1 MNARD
6 PRLEDAEAELEQAG
20 KDIEAA
26 RAEVAKAE
34 KKGLGSRAHIDAL
47 DGLHKAQ
54 ARRRGAIAWRDELQA
69 HVSRTETA
77 PARKLSPAEQVLSE
91 EAFRQH
97 RKSVIDAANEAR
109 QQARDAQTKFAA
121 AQDELQAAQTMQ
133 PPATADDARRAYK
146 RFQRAREEHAALE
159 AYRDSMRRQAEAA
172 DEERKRVDRE
182 AAEREQRAAR
192 LRHDLARAPA
202 HLTNLEGQ
210 VSRRLEELQRLIEV
224 ERSRVERQREQYYQM
239 AQILQR
245 LTGEPIDDGLRVALG
260 VNEAT
265 GQSEA
270 A

>member
-1 MNARD
+1 MSERD
-6 PRLEDAEAELEQAG
+6 TRLQDAEADLREAEQSV
-20 KDIEAA
+20 EAA
-26 RAEVAKAE
+26 RAKVAKAE

-69 HVSRTETA
+69 HVSRAEA
-77 PARKLSPAEQVLSE
+77 ARMPTPSLAEQVLSE
-91 EAFRQH
+91 EAFRQR
-97 RKSVIDAANEAR
+97 RKSIIDEAN
-109 QQARDAQTKFAA
+109 
-121 AQDELQAAQTMQ
+121 
-133 PPATADDARRAYK
+133 
-146 RFQRAREEHAALE
+146 RAREELRGAEAKLRAARSELE
-159 AYRDSMRRQAEAA
+159 TAQVMRLPTTADAARAAKKRLRTARNEVNAMTAYCDSMRQRAEAA
-172 DEERKRVDRE
+172 SEEQRRVTAE
-182 AAEREQRAAR
+182 ATARQERAAR
-192 LRHDLARAPA
+192 LRNDLARAPV
-202 HLTNLEGQ
+202 HLANLEKQAG
-210 VSRRLEELQRLIEV
+210 RRIEELQHAIEV